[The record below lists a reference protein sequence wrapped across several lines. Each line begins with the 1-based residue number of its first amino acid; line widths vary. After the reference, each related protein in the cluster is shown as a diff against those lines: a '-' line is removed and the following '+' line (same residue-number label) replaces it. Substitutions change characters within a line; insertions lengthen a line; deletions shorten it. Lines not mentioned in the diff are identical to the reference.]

1 MKAWRHRDRQLHLIF
16 SSGRFDHGTRLL
28 DQLNVFLDS
37 KQLLGIFTVAEEV
50 LQGCYA
56 RFWFHART
64 GQKKQALQKAW
75 WGMKLGRSRETQ
87 YRDRIELSSAFVVAV
102 PNATSAVGKT
112 LNGSFVALSAIALA
126 KMFLCLLK
134 ELSDSCL

>member
-1 MKAWRHRDRQLHLIF
+1 MKV
-16 SSGRFDHGTRLL
+16 GRG
-28 DQLNVFLDS
+28 S
-37 KQLLGIFTVAEEV
+37 
-50 LQGCYA
+50 
-56 RFWFHART
+56 
-64 GQKKQALQKAW
+64 
-75 WGMKLGRSRETQ
+75 ETQ
-87 YRDRIELSSAFVVAV
+87 YRNRIDLSSAFVVAV

>member
-28 DQLNVFLDS
+28 DQLNVILDS
-37 KQLLGIFTVAEEV
+37 KQLLGIFAVSVE
-50 LQGCYA
+50 LLRGCYA
-56 RFWFHART
+56 WSWCHAKT
-64 GQKKQALQKAW
+64 WQKKQALQKAW
-75 WGMKLGRSRETQ
+75 WGMKVGGGSETQ